1 MSKTSKAK
9 KTATKKTT
17 KKPKKETKKKATKP
31 KKTLAKKPTPAKK
44 PKKARSKKP
53 KKVPAKKPKTTR
65 AKKTPKTTKTSVEVI
80 EKHMEKRLAKMRNER
95 RLPPKVLNEL
105 STKIKEHALTKK
117 EFDEICDN
125 VIASYEMSLVEP
137 GEAVGTVAA
146 QSIGEPGTQMTL
158 RTFHYAGVAE
168 LSVTQGLPRLIEI
181 VDARN
186 NPSTPTMKIHL
197 AQEIAG
203 DRNEAKRIARDI
215 EMVLVESVASN
226 VSIDLLRQAI
236 DIRLDP
242 ELMEDKG
249 LTVESVAEA
258 IQAKIKAKGEVETG
272 NNVIFVY
279 PANDTLAD
287 LQRLSEKIRE
297 VRVKGI
303 NDVTHVVIRKES
315 GGYVLHTEGSNLQ
328 DALEIEGIDSHK
340 VYTNN
345 LREIYQVL
353 GIEAT
358 RNAIIKEAM
367 SVLNEQG
374 MDVDV
379 RHIILVADMMTADG
393 AIRQIGRH
401 GISGS
406 KNSALARAAFEVTI
420 KHLLG
425 AGIAGTK
432 DPLRGITENVILGQ
446 LIPLG
451 TGSIDLL
458 MTPSRSSKRKK

>member
-1 MSKTSKAK
+1 MSKEKKKKTTTQTTKASKA
-9 KTATKKTT
+9 TTKKTT
-17 KKPKKETKKKATKP
+17 SKKKPADM
-31 KKTLAKKPTPAKK
+31 
-44 PKKARSKKP
+44 
-53 KKVPAKKPKTTR
+53 
-65 AKKTPKTTKTSVEVI
+65 KTTKSPPKTKVTKATTDAI
-80 EKHMEKRLAKMRNER
+80 EKHMEKRFTKMREER
-95 RLPPKVLNEL
+95 RLPPKVMLEL
-105 STKIKEHALTKK
+105 EAKLGSYEITKN

-197 AQEIAG
+197 DATIAG
-203 DRNEAKRIARDI
+203 DRNEARKIARDI
-215 EMVLVESVASN
+215 EMVIVESVASN

-249 LTVESVAEA
+249 LTVEDIAEA
-258 IQAKIKAKGEVETG
+258 IQTKIKTKGEVETG
-272 NNVIFVY
+272 DGVIFVY

-315 GGYVLHTEGSNLQ
+315 DGYVLYTEGSNLQ
-328 DALEIEGIDSHK
+328 DALEIEGINPHK

-345 LREIYQVL
+345 LKEINQVL

-358 RNAIIKEAM
+358 RNAIIQEAM

-451 TGSIDLL
+451 TGAIALL
-458 MTPSRSSKRKK
+458 MSQQPVPGKK

>member
-1 MSKTSKAK
+1 MA
-9 KTATKKTT
+9 KTT
-17 KKPKKETKKKATKP
+17 DA
-31 KKTLAKKPTPAKK
+31 
-44 PKKARSKKP
+44 
-53 KKVPAKKPKTTR
+53 
-65 AKKTPKTTKTSVEVI
+65 I
-80 EKHMEKRLAKMRNER
+80 GKHMDKRYAKMRDDR
-95 RLPPKVLNEL
+95 RLPPKVQGEL
-105 STKIKEHALTKK
+105 ETKIAGLVISKK
-117 EFDEICDN
+117 EFDLILDN
-125 VIASYEMSLVEP
+125 VIESYERSLVEP

-197 AQEIAG
+197 KEDITS
-203 DRNEAKRIARDI
+203 DREEARRIARDI
-215 EMVLVESVASN
+215 EMVRVESVASN
-226 VSIDLLRQAI
+226 FSIDLLRQAI

-249 LTVESVAEA
+249 LTVEEIGTA

-272 NNVIFVY
+272 ENTIYVY
-279 PANDTLAD
+279 PANDTLAE
-287 LQRLSEKIRE
+287 LQRLNEKIRD

-303 NDVTHVVIRKES
+303 NNVTHVVIRKES
-315 GGYVLHTEGSNLQ
+315 EGYVLYTEGSNLQ
-328 DALEIEGIDSHK
+328 DALEVEGVDSHR

-345 LREIYQVL
+345 LREIFQVL

-358 RNAIIKEAM
+358 RNSIIKEAM

-374 MDVDV
+374 MDVDI

-393 AIRQIGRH
+393 TIRQIGRH

-406 KNSALARAAFEVTI
+406 KNSALARAAFEVTVS
-420 KHLLG
+420 HLLG
-425 AGIAGTK
+425 AGITGTK

-451 TGSIDLL
+451 TGAIDLL
-458 MTPSRSSKRKK
+458 MDHSKSLPTPKK

>member
-1 MSKTSKAK
+1 MSKETKS
-9 KTATKKTT
+9 KKTT
-17 KKPKKETKKKATKP
+17 KKSTTTSKSKEKSTQT
-31 KKTLAKKPTPAKK
+31 TAKKSP
-44 PKKARSKKP
+44 SKKS
-53 KKVPAKKPKTTR
+53 T
-65 AKKTPKTTKTSVEVI
+65 TTKTSKKPTTTKKKTSTESKDTASI
-80 EKHMEKRLAKMRNER
+80 EKYMEKRFEKMREER
-95 RLPPKVLNEL
+95 RLTPKVMDEL
-105 STKIKEHALTKK
+105 VTKITKLDISKK
-117 EFDEICDN
+117 EFDDICDN
-125 VIASYEMSLVEP
+125 VIESYERSLVEP

-186 NPSTPTMKIHL
+186 NPSTPTMKIYL
-197 AQEIAG
+197 DKEIAG
-203 DRNEAKRIARDI
+203 DRNEARRIARDI

-226 VSIDLLRQAI
+226 ISIDLLRQAI

-242 ELMEDKG
+242 ELMDDKG
-249 LTVESVAEA
+249 LTVNAVSEA
-258 IQAKIKAKGEVETG
+258 IQEKIKGKGEVEPGENT
-272 NNVIFVY
+272 IFVY
-279 PANDTLAD
+279 PANDALAE

-315 GGYVLHTEGSNLQ
+315 NGYVLYTEGSNLQ
-328 DALEIEGIDSHK
+328 DALEIDGVNPHK
-340 VYTNN
+340 IYTNN

-358 RNAIIKEAM
+358 RNAIIQEAM

-393 AIRQIGRH
+393 NIRQIGRH

-458 MTPSRSSKRKK
+458 MNPQVSTTKKKSKKK

>member
-1 MSKTSKAK
+1 MSKKATSKKTASEGK
-9 KTATKKTT
+9 KSTATKKPRA
-17 KKPKKETKKKATKP
+17 KPRTAKKADSPP
-31 KKTLAKKPTPAKK
+31 KDATVT
-44 PKKARSKKP
+44 S
-53 KKVPAKKPKTTR
+53 PKTTE
-65 AKKTPKTTKTSVEVI
+65 AASLLDKN
-80 EKHMEKRLAKMRNER
+80 MEKRFAKMREER
-95 RLPPKVLNEL
+95 RLPPKVMDELVSKLSILEL
-105 STKIKEHALTKK
+105 SKK

-125 VIASYEMSLVEP
+125 VIESYERSLVEP

-186 NPSTPTMKIHL
+186 NPSTPTMKIYL
-197 AQEIAG
+197 DPKMAN
-203 DRNEAKRIARDI
+203 DRNEARRIARDI

-226 VSIDLLRQAI
+226 ISIDLLRQAI

-249 LTVESVAEA
+249 LTVEGVSES
-258 IQAKIKAKGEVETG
+258 IQEKLKGKGEIEAG
-272 NNVIFVY
+272 DNVIFVY
-279 PANDTLAD
+279 PANDTLAE
-287 LQRLSEKIRE
+287 LQRLSEKIRDI
-297 VRVKGI
+297 RVKGI
-303 NDVTHVVIRKES
+303 NDVTHVVIRKELD
-315 GGYVLHTEGSNLQ
+315 GYVLHTEGSNLQ
-328 DALEIEGIDSHK
+328 DALEVNGVNPHK
-340 VYTNN
+340 IYTNN

-367 SVLNEQG
+367 NVLNEQG

-379 RHIILVADMMTADG
+379 RHIILVADMMTAEG
-393 AIRQIGRH
+393 NISQIGRH

-458 MTPSRSSKRKK
+458 MNPQIQSSGKIKKKK

>member
-1 MSKTSKAK
+1 MSKSTI
-9 KTATKKTT
+9 TA
-17 KKPKKETKKKATKP
+17 
-31 KKTLAKKPTPAKK
+31 
-44 PKKARSKKP
+44 
-53 KKVPAKKPKTTR
+53 
-65 AKKTPKTTKTSVEVI
+65 
-80 EKHMEKRLAKMRNER
+80 HMEKRFSKLRDEH
-95 RLPPKVLNEL
+95 RLPPKVLDEL
-105 STKIKEHALTKK
+105 EEKVMDIGLTKK

-125 VIASYEMSLVEP
+125 VIDSYERALVEP

-181 VDARN
+181 VDARK

-197 AQEIAG
+197 VDAIAE
-203 DRNEAKRIARDI
+203 DRNAAKRIARNI
-215 EMVLVESVASN
+215 EMILVESVASN
-226 VSIDLLRQAI
+226 ISIDLLRQAI
-236 DIRLDP
+236 DIRFDA
-242 ELMEDKG
+242 ELMEDKA
-249 LTVESVAEA
+249 LTVEIIAEA
-258 IQAKIKAKGEVETG
+258 IKAKIKAKGEVETG
-272 NNVIFVY
+272 ENTIFVY
-279 PANDTLAD
+279 PASETLAD

-303 NDVTHVVIRKES
+303 DDVTHVVIRKES
-315 GGYVLHTEGSNLQ
+315 NRYVLYTEGSNLQ
-328 DALEIEGIDSHK
+328 DALEIADVNPHK
-340 VYTNN
+340 IYTNN
-345 LREIYQVL
+345 LKEIYQVL

-358 RNAIIKEAM
+358 RNAIIQEAM

-458 MTPSRSSKRKK
+458 MNPQGSPRKK

>member
-1 MSKTSKAK
+1 MSKSTV
-9 KTATKKTT
+9 TA
-17 KKPKKETKKKATKP
+17 
-31 KKTLAKKPTPAKK
+31 
-44 PKKARSKKP
+44 
-53 KKVPAKKPKTTR
+53 
-65 AKKTPKTTKTSVEVI
+65 
-80 EKHMEKRLAKMRNER
+80 HMEKRFSKLRDEH

-105 STKIKEHALTKK
+105 EAKVMDIGLTKK

-125 VIASYEMSLVEP
+125 VVDSYERSLVEP

-181 VDARN
+181 VDARK

-197 AQEIAG
+197 VDAIAE
-203 DRNEAKRIARDI
+203 DRNAAKRIARNI
-215 EMVLVESVASN
+215 EMIRVESVASN
-226 VSIDLLRQAI
+226 ISIDLLRQAI
-236 DIRLDP
+236 DIRFDP
-242 ELMEDKG
+242 ELMEDKA
-249 LTVESVAEA
+249 LTVEIIAEA
-258 IQAKIKAKGEVETG
+258 IKAKIKAKGEVEVGENT
-272 NNVIFVY
+272 IFVY
-279 PANDTLAD
+279 PASETLAD

-303 NDVTHVVIRKES
+303 DNVTHVVIRKES
-315 GGYVLHTEGSNLQ
+315 NRYVLYTEGSNLQ
-328 DALEIEGIDSHK
+328 DALEIADVNPHK
-340 VYTNN
+340 IYTNN
-345 LREIYQVL
+345 LKEIYQVL

-358 RNAIIKEAM
+358 RNAVIQEAM

-458 MTPSRSSKRKK
+458 MNPQGSPSKK

>member
-1 MSKTSKAK
+1 
-9 KTATKKTT
+9 
-17 KKPKKETKKKATKP
+17 
-31 KKTLAKKPTPAKK
+31 
-44 PKKARSKKP
+44 
-53 KKVPAKKPKTTR
+53 
-65 AKKTPKTTKTSVEVI
+65 
-80 EKHMEKRLAKMRNER
+80 MRDER
-95 RLPPKVLNEL
+95 RLPPKVLLEL
-105 STKIKEHALTKK
+105 EAKIREHDVSKK

-197 AQEIAG
+197 SQDIAA
-203 DRNEAKRIARDI
+203 DRNEARKIARDI
-215 EMVLVESVASN
+215 EMVIVESVASN

-242 ELMEDKG
+242 ELMEDKA
-249 LTVESVAEA
+249 LTVKDVAEA
-258 IQAKIKAKGEVETG
+258 IQTKIKTKGEVEEG
-272 NNVIFVY
+272 DNVIFVY

-303 NDVTHVVIRKES
+303 NDVTHVVIRKEPS
-315 GGYVLHTEGSNLQ
+315 GYVLYTEGSNLE
-328 DALEIEGIDSHK
+328 DALEIEGIDPNK

-345 LREIYQVL
+345 LKEINQVL

-358 RNAIIKEAM
+358 RNAIIQEAM

-393 AIRQIGRH
+393 TIRQIGRH

-406 KNSALARAAFEVTI
+406 KNSALARASFEVTI

-451 TGSIDLL
+451 TGAIDLL
-458 MTPSRSSKRKK
+458 MSPQPVKGKKK

>member
-1 MSKTSKAK
+1 MPKKTSKK
-9 KTATKKTT
+9 STASKKKTT
-17 KKPKKETKKKATKP
+17 KKTSAKKPAAKKTTKKAAKKSTTETKKSVP
-31 KKTLAKKPTPAKK
+31 KEAGSAI
-44 PKKARSKKP
+44 A
-53 KKVPAKKPKTTR
+53 
-65 AKKTPKTTKTSVEVI
+65 
-80 EKHMEKRLAKMRNER
+80 KHMEKRFDTIREER
-95 RLPPKVLNEL
+95 RLPPSVLEELQTKVSKLD
-105 STKIKEHALTKK
+105 ITKK

-125 VIASYEMSLVEP
+125 VIESYERSLVEP

-197 AQEIAG
+197 KSEIAG
-203 DRNEAKRIARDI
+203 DRNEARSIARNI

-226 VSIDLLRQAI
+226 VSIDLLRPAI
-236 DIRLDP
+236 DIRFDP
-242 ELMEDKG
+242 ELMDDKD
-249 LTVESVAEA
+249 LTVEAIAEA
-258 IQAKIKAKGEVETG
+258 IQDKIKAKGEVEPG
-272 NNVIFVY
+272 DNMIYVY
-279 PANDTLAD
+279 PANESLAE
-287 LQRLSEKIRE
+287 LQKLSEKIRE

-303 NDVTHVVIRKES
+303 SDVTHVVIRKEPE
-315 GGYVLHTEGSNLQ
+315 GYVLYTEGSNLQ
-328 DALEIEGIDSHK
+328 DALEIEGVNPHK
-340 VYTNN
+340 IYTNN
-345 LREIYQVL
+345 LREIFQVL

-358 RNAIIKEAM
+358 RNAIIQEAM

-393 AIRQIGRH
+393 TIRQIGRH

-425 AGIAGTK
+425 AGIAGTR

-451 TGSIDLL
+451 TGAIDLL
-458 MTPSRSSKRKK
+458 MNPQIPTFSKKRKKTKA

>member
-1 MSKTSKAK
+1 MPKSTKSKKSTTKSTASTKLKAK
-9 KTATKKTT
+9 QK
-17 KKPKKETKKKATKP
+17 
-31 KKTLAKKPTPAKK
+31 AKKPTSTKK
-44 PKKARSKKP
+44 KSSA
-53 KKVPAKKPKTTR
+53 KTTTKD
-65 AKKTPKTTKTSVEVI
+65 AAKTTTSALD
-80 EKHMEKRLAKMRNER
+80 KHMEKRFEKMRDER
-95 RLPPKVLNEL
+95 RLPPKVMEEL
-105 STKIKEHALTKK
+105 VTKVISLGVTKK
-117 EFDEICDN
+117 EFDDICDN
-125 VIASYEMSLVEP
+125 VIESYERSLVEP

-186 NPSTPTMKIHL
+186 NPSTPTMKIYL
-197 AQEIAG
+197 DTDIAS
-203 DRNEAKRIARDI
+203 DRNDARRIARDI

-236 DIRLDP
+236 DIRFDS

-249 LTVESVAEA
+249 LTVEAVALA
-258 IQAKIKAKGEVETG
+258 IEEKIKGKGEVELG
-272 NNVIFVY
+272 ENVIFVY
-279 PANDTLAD
+279 PANDTLAE

-303 NDVTHVVIRKES
+303 NDVTHVVIRKEAD
-315 GGYVLHTEGSNLQ
+315 GYILYTEGSNLQ
-328 DALEIEGIDSHK
+328 DALEIDGVNPHK
-340 VYTNN
+340 IYTNN

-393 AIRQIGRH
+393 NIRQIGRH

-458 MTPSRSSKRKK
+458 MNPHVPTIQTKKKK

>member
-1 MSKTSKAK
+1 MS
-9 KTATKKTT
+9 KKTT
-17 KKPKKETKKKATKP
+17 KKSTATKKKAAKKKP
-31 KKTLAKKPTPAKK
+31 AAKKTTTKKAPAKKATAAAKKPTTKKQPAKE
-44 PKKARSKKP
+44 
-53 KKVPAKKPKTTR
+53 PAVS
-65 AKKTPKTTKTSVEVI
+65 AAIV
-80 EKHMEKRLAKMRNER
+80 KHMEKRFDKMREER
-95 RLPPKVLNEL
+95 RLPPSVMEELVTKVTSLE
-105 STKIKEHALTKK
+105 ITKK
-117 EFDEICDN
+117 EFDSICDN
-125 VIASYEMSLVEP
+125 VIESYERSLVEP

-197 AQEIAG
+197 VEEFAQE
-203 DRNEAKRIARDI
+203 RNVAKDIARNI

-236 DIRLDP
+236 DIRFDP

-249 LTVESVAEA
+249 LKVEVIAEA
-258 IQAKIKAKGEVETG
+258 IQAKIKAKGEVEAADNT
-272 NNVIFVY
+272 IFVY
-279 PANDTLAD
+279 PANETLAD

-303 NDVTHVVIRKES
+303 NNVTHVVIRKES
-315 GGYVLHTEGSNLQ
+315 DGYVLYTEGSNLE
-328 DALEIEGIDSHK
+328 DALEIEGVNPHK
-340 VYTNN
+340 IYTNN
-345 LREIYQVL
+345 LREIFQVL

-358 RNAIIKEAM
+358 RNAIIQEAM
-367 SVLNEQG
+367 NVLNEQG

-393 AIRQIGRH
+393 TIRQIGRH

-425 AGIAGTK
+425 AGIAGTR

-451 TGSIDLL
+451 TGAIDLL
-458 MTPSRSSKRKK
+458 MNPQFTSTKKRKTKKKK

>member
-1 MSKTSKAK
+1 MSKS
-9 KTATKKTT
+9 
-17 KKPKKETKKKATKP
+17 
-31 KKTLAKKPTPAKK
+31 
-44 PKKARSKKP
+44 
-53 KKVPAKKPKTTR
+53 
-65 AKKTPKTTKTSVEVI
+65 VI
-80 EKHMEKRLAKMRNER
+80 EKHMEKRFTKMQGEH
-95 RLPPKVLNEL
+95 RLPPKVMEELEVKLRKLEL
-105 STKIKEHALTKK
+105 SKK
-117 EFDEICDN
+117 EFDTICDN
-125 VIASYEMSLVEP
+125 VIESYERSLVEP

-186 NPSTPTMKIHL
+186 NPSTPTMSIHL
-197 AQEIAG
+197 IDEIAG
-203 DRNEAKRIARDI
+203 DRNTAKDIARNI

-236 DIRLDP
+236 DVRFDSEI
-242 ELMEDKG
+242 MEDKDI
-249 LTVESVAEA
+249 TVEHVGEA
-258 IQAKIKAKGEVETG
+258 IQAKIKAKGEVEIGDNT
-272 NNVIFVY
+272 IFVY
-279 PANDTLAD
+279 PANESLAE
-287 LQRLSEKIRE
+287 LQKLSEKIRK

-303 NDVTHVVIRKES
+303 DDVTHVVIRKE
-315 GGYVLHTEGSNLQ
+315 GKEYVLYTEGSNLQ
-328 DALEIEGIDSHK
+328 AALEIKGVDSHHI
-340 VYTNN
+340 YTNN
-345 LREIYQVL
+345 LREIFQVL

-358 RNAIIKEAM
+358 RNAIIKESM

-374 MDVDV
+374 MDVDI
-379 RHIILVADMMTADG
+379 RHIILVADMMTSDG
-393 AIRQIGRH
+393 TIRQIGRH

-451 TGSIDLL
+451 TGNVDL
-458 MTPSRSSKRKK
+458 MMNPSQITSPSK

>member
-1 MSKTSKAK
+1 MSKETKS
-9 KTATKKTT
+9 KKTT
-17 KKPKKETKKKATKP
+17 KKSGTTKATQSKKTASAKKAESTE
-31 KKTLAKKPTPAKK
+31 
-44 PKKARSKKP
+44 SKD
-53 KKVPAKKPKTTR
+53 
-65 AKKTPKTTKTSVEVI
+65 TSSIV
-80 EKHMEKRLAKMRNER
+80 KYMEKRFEKMREER
-95 RLPPKVLNEL
+95 RLTPKVMEEL
-105 STKIKEHALTKK
+105 EAKVSKLDISKK
-117 EFDEICDN
+117 EFDDICDN
-125 VIASYEMSLVEP
+125 VIESYERSLVEP

-186 NPSTPTMKIHL
+186 NPSTPTMKIYL
-197 AQEIAG
+197 DEKIAG
-203 DRNEAKRIARDI
+203 DRNEARRIARDI

-226 VSIDLLRQAI
+226 ISIDLLRQAI

-242 ELMEDKG
+242 ELMDDKG
-249 LTVESVAEA
+249 LTVEVVAEA
-258 IQAKIKAKGEVETG
+258 IQEKIKGKGEVEPGENT
-272 NNVIFVY
+272 IFVY
-279 PANDTLAD
+279 PANEALAE

-303 NDVTHVVIRKES
+303 NDVNHVVIRKES
-315 GGYVLHTEGSNLQ
+315 AGYVLYTEGSNLQ
-328 DALEIEGIDSHK
+328 DALEIEGVNPHRI
-340 VYTNN
+340 YTNN

-358 RNAIIKEAM
+358 RNAIIQEAM
-367 SVLNEQG
+367 NVLNEQG

-393 AIRQIGRH
+393 NIRQIGRH

-458 MTPSRSSKRKK
+458 MNPQTSSAKKSKKT

>member
-1 MSKTSKAK
+1 MSKSTV
-9 KTATKKTT
+9 KT
-17 KKPKKETKKKATKP
+17 
-31 KKTLAKKPTPAKK
+31 
-44 PKKARSKKP
+44 
-53 KKVPAKKPKTTR
+53 
-65 AKKTPKTTKTSVEVI
+65 
-80 EKHMEKRLAKMRNER
+80 HMEKRFAKMREQR
-95 RLPPKVLNEL
+95 RLPPKVLVEL
-105 STKIKEHALTKK
+105 QEKVKGLDLTKK
-117 EFDEICDN
+117 EFDSICDD
-125 VIASYEMSLVEP
+125 VIESYERSLVEP

-186 NPSTPTMKIHL
+186 NPSTPTMEIHL
-197 AQEIAG
+197 DSEVANE
-203 DRNEAKRIARDI
+203 RNEAKEIARSI

-226 VSIDLLRQAI
+226 FSIDLIRQAI
-236 DIRLDP
+236 DVRLDP
-242 ELMEDKG
+242 ELMADKG
-249 LTVESVAEA
+249 LTAEVIAES
-258 IQAKIKAKGEVETG
+258 IRAKIKGKADVQCEDNTVSL
-272 NNVIFVY
+272 Y
-279 PANDTLAD
+279 PASEELTD
-287 LQRLSEKIRE
+287 LQRMNEKVRE
-297 VRVKGI
+297 IRVKGI
-303 NDVTHVVIRKES
+303 DDVSHVVIRKES
-315 GGYVLHTEGSNLQ
+315 DGYVLYTEGSNLQ
-328 DALEIEGIDSHK
+328 DALEIGGVNPHK
-340 VYTNN
+340 IRTNN
-345 LREIYQVL
+345 LREIYHVL

-358 RNAIIKEAM
+358 RNAIISEAIN
-367 SVLNEQG
+367 VLSEQG

-425 AGIAGTK
+425 AGIAGTR

-451 TGSIDLL
+451 TGAIDLL
-458 MTPSRSSKRKK
+458 MSPQGQTKSK

>member
-1 MSKTSKAK
+1 MSKSTKTTKKAK
-9 KTATKKTT
+9 KTAPKKATKKAKTTTAKPKKTT
-17 KKPKKETKKKATKP
+17 KPRKPKAT
-31 KKTLAKKPTPAKK
+31 TE
-44 PKKARSKKP
+44 S
-53 KKVPAKKPKTTR
+53 
-65 AKKTPKTTKTSVEVI
+65 I
-80 EKHMEKRLAKMRNER
+80 EKHMEQRLAKIREER
-95 RLPPKVLNEL
+95 RLPPKVLIEL
-105 STKIKEHALTKK
+105 DAKIKEHNLTKK

-125 VIASYEMSLVEP
+125 VISSYEMSLVEP

-197 AQEIAG
+197 GAEIAE
-203 DRNEAKRIARDI
+203 DRNEAKRIAREI

-236 DIRLDP
+236 DVRLDP
-242 ELMEDKG
+242 ELMEDKD

-258 IQAKIKAKGEVETG
+258 IKTKIKAKGEVETG
-272 NNVIFVY
+272 DNVIFVY
-279 PANDTLAD
+279 PANDTLSD

-315 GGYVLHTEGSNLQ
+315 GGYVLYTEGSNLQ
-328 DALEIEGIDSHK
+328 DALEIEGIDSHR

-358 RNAIIKEAM
+358 RNAIIQEAM

-425 AGIAGTK
+425 AGIAGTR

-451 TGSIDLL
+451 TGAIDLL
-458 MTPSRSSKRKK
+458 MTPKPSKRKR

>member
-1 MSKTSKAK
+1 MSSSSI
-9 KTATKKTT
+9 
-17 KKPKKETKKKATKP
+17 E
-31 KKTLAKKPTPAKK
+31 
-44 PKKARSKKP
+44 SHM
-53 KKVPAKKPKTTR
+53 TR
-65 AKKTPKTTKTSVEVI
+65 
-80 EKHMEKRLAKMRNER
+80 RFAKMREER
-95 RLPPKVLNEL
+95 LLPPKVMDEL
-105 STKIKEHALTKK
+105 EEKLRSIKDLTKK
-117 EFDEICDN
+117 EFDRICDH
-125 VIASYEMSLVEP
+125 VIESYERALVEP

-197 AQEIAG
+197 VDEIAG
-203 DRNEAKRIARDI
+203 DRNAAKQVARNI

-226 VSIDLLRQAI
+226 ISIDLLRQAI

-249 LTVESVAEA
+249 LTTEDVARA
-258 IQAKIKAKGEVETG
+258 IEAKIKNKGEVEADE
-272 NNVIFVY
+272 NVIFVY
-279 PANDTLAD
+279 PMNDSLTEF
-287 LQRLSEKIRE
+287 QRFSEKIRE
-297 VRVKGI
+297 IMVKGI
-303 NDVTHVVIRKES
+303 RDVTHVVIRKE
-315 GGYVLHTEGSNLQ
+315 GDEYVLYTEGSNLQ
-328 DALEIEGIDSHK
+328 DALEVEGVNPHR

-367 SVLNEQG
+367 NVLSEQG

-379 RHIILVADMMTADG
+379 RHIILVADMMTVEG
-393 AIRQIGRH
+393 TIHQIGRH

-425 AGIAGTK
+425 AGIAGTV
-432 DPLRGITENVILGQ
+432 DPLKGITENVILGQ

-458 MTPSRSSKRKK
+458 MNPQVPVPQE

>member
-1 MSKTSKAK
+1 MSKEKTKK
-9 KTATKKTT
+9 KTAPKKTT
-17 KKPKKETKKKATKP
+17 TKQAAAKKPAAKKKPAAAKPKKET
-31 KKTLAKKPTPAKK
+31 AKKPVTKDVSTPIA
-44 PKKARSKKP
+44 
-53 KKVPAKKPKTTR
+53 
-65 AKKTPKTTKTSVEVI
+65 
-80 EKHMEKRLAKMRNER
+80 KHMEKRFSNIREER
-95 RLPPKVLNEL
+95 RLPPSVLEELQTKVSGLE
-105 STKIKEHALTKK
+105 ITKK
-117 EFDEICDN
+117 EFDTICEN
-125 VIASYEMSLVEP
+125 VIDSYERSLVEP

-186 NPSTPTMKIHL
+186 NPSTPTMKIRMVKEL
-197 AQEIAG
+197 SG
-203 DRNEAKRIARDI
+203 DRNAAKTIARNI

-236 DIRLDP
+236 DIRFDP
-242 ELMEDKG
+242 ELMDDKG
-249 LTVESVAEA
+249 LEVEA
-258 IQAKIKAKGEVETG
+258 IAKAIQDKIKAKGEVEPGENT
-272 NNVIFVY
+272 IFVY
-279 PANDTLAD
+279 PANESLAE
-287 LQRLSEKIRE
+287 LQKLSEKIRE

-303 NDVTHVVIRKES
+303 SDVTHVVIRKES
-315 GGYVLHTEGSNLQ
+315 DGYVLYTEGSNLQ
-328 DALEIEGIDSHK
+328 DALEIEGVNPHK
-340 VYTNN
+340 IYTNN
-345 LREIYQVL
+345 LREIFQVL

-358 RNAIIKEAM
+358 RNAIIQEAM
-367 SVLNEQG
+367 NVLNEQG

-393 AIRQIGRH
+393 TIRQIGRH

-425 AGIAGTK
+425 AGIAGTR

-451 TGSIDLL
+451 TGGIDLL
-458 MTPSRSSKRKK
+458 MNPQTTTTKRKR

>member
-1 MSKTSKAK
+1 MSKKPTKKSTATKKKAAPKKTTTKKTTAMKPAAK
-9 KTATKKTT
+9 KTATKKPAT
-17 KKPKKETKKKATKP
+17 KKPAA
-31 KKTLAKKPTPAKK
+31 AKKP
-44 PKKARSKKP
+44 
-53 KKVPAKKPKTTR
+53 V
-65 AKKTPKTTKTSVEVI
+65 TKEVGGAI
-80 EKHMEKRLAKMRNER
+80 AKHMEKRFLNIRDER
-95 RLPPKVLNEL
+95 RLPPSVLEELQTKVSSLD
-105 STKIKEHALTKK
+105 ITKK
-117 EFDEICDN
+117 EFDTICDN
-125 VIASYEMSLVEP
+125 VIDSYERSLVEP

-186 NPSTPTMKIHL
+186 NPSTPTMKIHMIGE
-197 AQEIAG
+197 QAG
-203 DRNEAKRIARDI
+203 DRNEAKAIARNI

-236 DIRLDP
+236 DIRFDP

-249 LTVESVAEA
+249 LTVGAVAEA
-258 IQAKIKAKGEVETG
+258 IQEKIKAKGEVEPGENT
-272 NNVIFVY
+272 IFVY
-279 PANDTLAD
+279 PANESLAE
-287 LQRLSEKIRE
+287 LQKLSEKIRE

-315 GGYVLHTEGSNLQ
+315 DGYVLYTEGSNQ
-328 DALEIEGIDSHK
+328 EDALEIAGVNPHK
-340 VYTNN
+340 IYTNN
-345 LREIYQVL
+345 LREIFQVL

-358 RNAIIKEAM
+358 RNAIIQEAM

-393 AIRQIGRH
+393 TIRQIGRH

-425 AGIAGTK
+425 AGIAGTR

-451 TGSIDLL
+451 TGAIDLL
-458 MTPSRSSKRKK
+458 MNPQAPAVTKRKKKK

>member
-1 MSKTSKAK
+1 MSKSTV
-9 KTATKKTT
+9 TA
-17 KKPKKETKKKATKP
+17 
-31 KKTLAKKPTPAKK
+31 
-44 PKKARSKKP
+44 
-53 KKVPAKKPKTTR
+53 
-65 AKKTPKTTKTSVEVI
+65 
-80 EKHMEKRLAKMRNER
+80 HMEKRFLKLRDER
-95 RLPPKVLNEL
+95 RLPPKVLDEL
-105 STKIKEHALTKK
+105 EEKVMDIGLTKK

-125 VIASYEMSLVEP
+125 VIDSYERALVEP

-181 VDARN
+181 VDARK

-197 AQEIAG
+197 VDAIAE
-203 DRNEAKRIARDI
+203 DRNAAKRIARNI
-215 EMVLVESVASN
+215 EMILVESVASN
-226 VSIDLLRQAI
+226 ISIDLLRQAI
-236 DIRLDP
+236 DIRFDP
-242 ELMEDKG
+242 ELMEDKA
-249 LTVESVAEA
+249 LTVEIIAEA
-258 IQAKIKAKGEVETG
+258 IKAKIKAKGEVETG
-272 NNVIFVY
+272 ENTIFVY
-279 PANDTLAD
+279 PTSETLAD

-303 NDVTHVVIRKES
+303 DDVTHVVIRKES
-315 GGYVLHTEGSNLQ
+315 NRYVLYTEGSNLQ
-328 DALEIEGIDSHK
+328 DALEIADINPHK
-340 VYTNN
+340 IYTNN
-345 LREIYQVL
+345 LKEIYKVL

-358 RNAIIKEAM
+358 RNAIIQEAM

-458 MTPSRSSKRKK
+458 MNPQGSPSKK

>member
-1 MSKTSKAK
+1 MPKSTKSKKSTKKSTKSATKKSTKSTDSTAKTS
-9 KTATKKTT
+9 TKKTT
-17 KKPKKETKKKATKP
+17 SSA
-31 KKTLAKKPTPAKK
+31 L
-44 PKKARSKKP
+44 
-53 KKVPAKKPKTTR
+53 
-65 AKKTPKTTKTSVEVI
+65 
-80 EKHMEKRLAKMRNER
+80 EKHMEKRFEKMREER
-95 RLPPKVLNEL
+95 RLPPRVMEEL
-105 STKIKEHALTKK
+105 VTKISALEITKK
-117 EFDEICDN
+117 EFDDICDN
-125 VIASYEMSLVEP
+125 VIDSYERSLVEP

-186 NPSTPTMKIHL
+186 NPSTPTMKIYL
-197 AQEIAG
+197 DSNSAA
-203 DRNEAKRIARDI
+203 DRNDARRIARDI

-242 ELMEDKG
+242 ELMDDKG
-249 LTVESVAEA
+249 LTVDAVATA
-258 IQAKIKAKGEVETG
+258 IDEKIKGKGEVEPG
-272 NNVIFVY
+272 ENVIFVY
-279 PANDTLAD
+279 PANDTLAE

-303 NDVTHVVIRKES
+303 SDVTHVVIRKE
-315 GGYVLHTEGSNLQ
+315 GDGYVLYTEGSNLQ
-328 DALEIEGIDSHK
+328 DALEVEGVNPHRI
-340 VYTNN
+340 YTNN

-393 AIRQIGRH
+393 NIRQIGRH

-458 MTPSRSSKRKK
+458 MNPNVQTTKKKKKK

>member
-1 MSKTSKAK
+1 
-9 KTATKKTT
+9 
-17 KKPKKETKKKATKP
+17 
-31 KKTLAKKPTPAKK
+31 
-44 PKKARSKKP
+44 
-53 KKVPAKKPKTTR
+53 
-65 AKKTPKTTKTSVEVI
+65 
-80 EKHMEKRLAKMRNER
+80 
-95 RLPPKVLNEL
+95 
-105 STKIKEHALTKK
+105 
-117 EFDEICDN
+117 
-125 VIASYEMSLVEP
+125 
-137 GEAVGTVAA
+137 
-146 QSIGEPGTQMTL
+146 
-158 RTFHYAGVAE
+158 
-168 LSVTQGLPRLIEI
+168 

-197 AQEIAG
+197 ADEVAA
-203 DRNEAKRIARDI
+203 DRNKARDIARNI

-242 ELMEDKG
+242 ELMDDKA
-249 LTVESVAEA
+249 LTVESVARA
-258 IQAKIKAKGEVETG
+258 IEEKIKGKGEVEEG
-272 NNVIFVY
+272 DNSIIVY
-279 PANDTLAD
+279 PANDTLAE

-303 NDVTHVVIRKES
+303 SDVTHVVIRKEGDS
-315 GGYVLHTEGSNLQ
+315 YVLYTEGSNLQ
-328 DALEIEGIDSHK
+328 DGLEVGGLNPHRI
-340 VYTNN
+340 YTNN

-367 SVLNEQG
+367 NVLNEQG

-425 AGIAGTK
+425 AGIAGTR
-432 DPLRGITENVILGQ
+432 DPLKGITENVILGQ

-458 MTPSRSSKRKK
+458 MNPQARSSKKRKK

>member
-1 MSKTSKAK
+1 MSKTTKG
-9 KTATKKTT
+9 KKTT
-17 KKPKKETKKKATKP
+17 AEDKKSKAP
-31 KKTLAKKPTPAKK
+31 KKTEKKPRATKSTSSTKKPTDVSTA
-44 PKKARSKKP
+44 
-53 KKVPAKKPKTTR
+53 
-65 AKKTPKTTKTSVEVI
+65 EVASSI
-80 EKHMEKRLAKMRNER
+80 DKNMEKRFIKMREER
-95 RLPPKVLNEL
+95 RLPPKVMDEL
-105 STKIKEHALTKK
+105 ASKISKLDITKK

-125 VIASYEMSLVEP
+125 VIESYERSLVEP

-186 NPSTPTMKIHL
+186 NPSTPTMKIYL
-197 AQEIAG
+197 DNQIAS
-203 DRNEAKRIARDI
+203 DRNDAKRIARDI

-249 LTVESVAEA
+249 LTVEAVSNA
-258 IQAKIKAKGEVETG
+258 IQEKLKGKGEVESG
-272 NNVIFVY
+272 DGVIFVY
-279 PANDTLAD
+279 PANDTLAE
-287 LQRLSEKIRE
+287 LQRLSEKIRD

-315 GGYVLHTEGSNLQ
+315 DGYVLYTEGSNLQ
-328 DALEIEGIDSHK
+328 DALEVSGVNPHK
-340 VYTNN
+340 IYTNN

-367 SVLNEQG
+367 NVLNEQG

-393 AIRQIGRH
+393 NISQIGRH

-451 TGSIDLL
+451 TGAIDLL
-458 MTPSRSSKRKK
+458 MNPQAPASSKTKKKKKS

>member
-1 MSKTSKAK
+1 MSKKSTTKKSTKGTTKKATPAK
-9 KTATKKTT
+9 KTTTKKTT
-17 KKPKKETKKKATKP
+17 TTKP
-31 KKTLAKKPTPAKK
+31 EAEAKAKPDSAL
-44 PKKARSKKP
+44 
-53 KKVPAKKPKTTR
+53 V
-65 AKKTPKTTKTSVEVI
+65 
-80 EKHMEKRLAKMRNER
+80 KHMDKRFEQMRDKR
-95 RLPPKVLNEL
+95 RLPPSVMEELETKVRSLD
-105 STKIKEHALTKK
+105 LTKK
-117 EFDEICDN
+117 EFDDICDN
-125 VIASYEMSLVEP
+125 VLDSYERSLVEP

-197 AQEIAG
+197 SENIAD
-203 DRNEAKRIARDI
+203 DRNEARRIARDI

-226 VSIDLLRQAI
+226 VSIDLLRPAI

-242 ELMEDKG
+242 ELMDDKG
-249 LTVESVAEA
+249 LTSEAVAHAIQEKIKGKGEAEA
-258 IQAKIKAKGEVETG
+258 EENTIY
-272 NNVIFVY
+272 VY
-279 PANDTLAD
+279 PANDTLAE

-315 GGYVLHTEGSNLQ
+315 GGYVLYTEGSNLE
-328 DALEIEGIDSHK
+328 DGLEVEGVNPHRI
-340 VYTNN
+340 YTNN
-345 LREIYQVL
+345 LREINQVL

-358 RNAIIKEAM
+358 RNAIINEAM

-393 AIRQIGRH
+393 TIRQIGRH

-425 AGIAGTK
+425 AGIAGTR
-432 DPLRGITENVILGQ
+432 DPLKGITENVILGQ

-458 MTPSRSSKRKK
+458 MNPQTKPSKKKVS

>member
-1 MSKTSKAK
+1 MSKSTKSKKSTTKSTKSTKPKAK
-9 KTATKKTT
+9 PAAKPKAKPATKKPSAKTTT
-17 KKPKKETKKKATKP
+17 KA
-31 KKTLAKKPTPAKK
+31 AA
-44 PKKARSKKP
+44 
-53 KKVPAKKPKTTR
+53 KTT
-65 AKKTPKTTKTSVEVI
+65 TSALD
-80 EKHMEKRLAKMRNER
+80 KHMEKRFEKMREER
-95 RLPPKVLNEL
+95 RLPPKVMEEL
-105 STKIKEHALTKK
+105 VTKVSNLGITKK
-117 EFDEICDN
+117 EFDDICDN
-125 VIASYEMSLVEP
+125 VVDSYERSLVEP

-186 NPSTPTMKIHL
+186 NPSTPTMKIFL
-197 AQEIAG
+197 DSDIAG
-203 DRNEAKRIARDI
+203 DRNDARRIARDI

-242 ELMEDKG
+242 ELMDDKG
-249 LTVESVAEA
+249 LTVEAVATA
-258 IQAKIKAKGEVETG
+258 IDEKIKGKGEVESG
-272 NNVIFVY
+272 ENVIFVY
-279 PANDTLAD
+279 PANDTLAE

-303 NDVTHVVIRKES
+303 SNVTHVVIRKES
-315 GGYVLHTEGSNLQ
+315 DGYILYTEGSNLQ
-328 DALEIEGIDSHK
+328 DALEIQGVNPHRI
-340 VYTNN
+340 YTNN

-358 RNAIIKEAM
+358 RNAIIQEAM
-367 SVLNEQG
+367 NVLNEQG

-393 AIRQIGRH
+393 NIRQIGRH

-451 TGSIDLL
+451 TGSVDLL
-458 MTPSRSSKRKK
+458 MNPHVPAPKKKRKKAA

>member
-1 MSKTSKAK
+1 MD
-9 KTATKKTT
+9 
-17 KKPKKETKKKATKP
+17 
-31 KKTLAKKPTPAKK
+31 
-44 PKKARSKKP
+44 
-53 KKVPAKKPKTTR
+53 
-65 AKKTPKTTKTSVEVI
+65 
-80 EKHMEKRLAKMRNER
+80 KRFSKMRDER
-95 RLPPKVLNEL
+95 RLPPSVTDELESKVRRIENL
-105 STKIKEHALTKK
+105 TIKELDA
-117 EFDEICDN
+117 ICDD
-125 VIASYEMSLVEP
+125 VIDSYERALVEP

-186 NPSTPTMKIHL
+186 NPSTPTMKVHL
-197 AQEIAG
+197 NPAKAA
-203 DRNEAKRIARDI
+203 DRNEARRVARNI

-236 DIRLDP
+236 DVRLDA
-242 ELMEDKG
+242 ELMEDKD
-249 LTVESVAEA
+249 LTVEEIAEA
-258 IQAKIKAKGEVETG
+258 IQSKIKTKGEVEIGDNT
-272 NNVIFVY
+272 IFVY
-279 PANDTLAD
+279 PTNETLAD
-287 LQRLSEKIRE
+287 LQRLAEKIRE

-303 NDVTHVVIRKES
+303 NDVTHVVIRKE
-315 GGYVLHTEGSNLQ
+315 GDEYVLHTEGSNLQ
-328 DALEIEGIDSHK
+328 EALEVGGVNPHK
-340 VYTNN
+340 IYTNN

-367 SVLNEQG
+367 HVLDEQG

-393 AIRQIGRH
+393 SIRQIGRH

-420 KHLLG
+420 NHLLG
-425 AGIAGTK
+425 AGIAGAK

-458 MTPSRSSKRKK
+458 MNPQLKPSAE

>member
-1 MSKTSKAK
+1 MSKKTTKKSTAVKKKTTTK
-9 KTATKKTT
+9 KTATKKSTAKKPSAKKPVTKKTTT
-17 KKPKKETKKKATKP
+17 KKATTKKPAAKKPAAVKPKKETT
-31 KKTLAKKPTPAKK
+31 KKPAAKD
-44 PKKARSKKP
+44 
-53 KKVPAKKPKTTR
+53 V
-65 AKKTPKTTKTSVEVI
+65 SVAI
-80 EKHMEKRLAKMRNER
+80 AKHMEKRFSNIREER
-95 RLPPKVLNEL
+95 RLPPSVLEELQTKVSNLA
-105 STKIKEHALTKK
+105 ITKK
-117 EFDEICDN
+117 EFDTICDN
-125 VIASYEMSLVEP
+125 VIDSYERSLVEP

-186 NPSTPTMKIHL
+186 NPSTPTMKIHMVDE
-197 AQEIAG
+197 QAG
-203 DRNEAKRIARDI
+203 DRNEAKAIARSI

-236 DIRLDP
+236 DIRFDP

-249 LTVESVAEA
+249 LTVETIAEA
-258 IQAKIKAKGEVETG
+258 IQEKIKAKGEVEPGENT
-272 NNVIFVY
+272 IFVY
-279 PANDTLAD
+279 PANESLAE
-287 LQRLSEKIRE
+287 LQKLSEKIRE

-315 GGYVLHTEGSNLQ
+315 DGYVLYTEGSNLQ
-328 DALEIEGIDSHK
+328 DALEISGVNPHK
-340 VYTNN
+340 IYTNN
-345 LREIYQVL
+345 LREIFQVL
-353 GIEAT
+353 GVEAT
-358 RNAIIKEAM
+358 RNAIIQEAM
-367 SVLNEQG
+367 NVLNEQG

-393 AIRQIGRH
+393 TIRQIGRH

-425 AGIAGTK
+425 AGIAAYSSW
-432 DPLRGITENVILGQ
+432 N
-446 LIPLG
+446 
-451 TGSIDLL
+451 
-458 MTPSRSSKRKK
+458 RSN

>member
-1 MSKTSKAK
+1 MAK
-9 KTATKKTT
+9 SDIDKY
-17 KKPKKETKKKATKP
+17 
-31 KKTLAKKPTPAKK
+31 
-44 PKKARSKKP
+44 
-53 KKVPAKKPKTTR
+53 
-65 AKKTPKTTKTSVEVI
+65 
-80 EKHMEKRLAKMRNER
+80 MENRFGKMRAER
-95 RLPPKVLNEL
+95 RLPPRVIGEL
-105 STKIKEHALTKK
+105 EEKLGQYEELTES
-117 EFDEICDN
+117 EFDTICDN
-125 VIASYEMSLVEP
+125 VVESYERSQVEP

-197 AQEIAG
+197 TPDIAG
-203 DRNEAKRIARDI
+203 NRNEAKKIARNI

-242 ELMEDKG
+242 ELMEDKD
-249 LTVESVAEA
+249 LTVEHVAAA
-258 IQAKIKAKGEVETG
+258 IQAKIKNKGEVEPSE
-272 NNVIFVY
+272 NVIFVY
-279 PANDTLAD
+279 PTNETLSE

-303 NDVTHVVIRKES
+303 SDVTHVVIRKE
-315 GGYVLHTEGSNLQ
+315 GDEYVLYTEGSNLE
-328 DALEIEGIDSHK
+328 DALEIEGIDPDRVH
-340 VYTNN
+340 TNN
-345 LREIYQVL
+345 LREIYHVL
-353 GIEAT
+353 GVEAT

-393 AIRQIGRH
+393 SIQQIGRH

-406 KNSALARAAFEVTI
+406 KQSTLARAAFEVTI

-458 MTPSRSSKRKK
+458 MNPHTSSKEE

>member
-1 MSKTSKAK
+1 MSKKTSTKS
-9 KTATKKTT
+9 TASKKKTT
-17 KKPKKETKKKATKP
+17 KKPS
-31 KKTLAKKPTPAKK
+31 AKKPA
-44 PKKARSKKP
+44 AE
-53 KKVPAKKPKTTR
+53 
-65 AKKTPKTTKTSVEVI
+65 KTTKKAAKKSAPKEASSTI
-80 EKHMEKRLAKMRNER
+80 AKHMEKRFDTIREER
-95 RLPPKVLNEL
+95 RLPPSVLEELQTKVSKLD
-105 STKIKEHALTKK
+105 ITKK

-125 VIASYEMSLVEP
+125 VIESYERSLVEP

-197 AQEIAG
+197 KSEIAG
-203 DRNEAKRIARDI
+203 DRNEARSIARNI

-226 VSIDLLRQAI
+226 VSIDLLRPAI
-236 DIRLDP
+236 DIRFDP
-242 ELMEDKG
+242 ELMDDKD
-249 LTVESVAEA
+249 LTVEAIAEA
-258 IQAKIKAKGEVETG
+258 IQDKIKAKGEVEPG
-272 NNVIFVY
+272 DNMIYVY
-279 PANDTLAD
+279 PANESLAE
-287 LQRLSEKIRE
+287 LQKLSEKIRE

-303 NDVTHVVIRKES
+303 NDVTHVVIRKEPE
-315 GGYVLHTEGSNLQ
+315 GYVLYTEGSNLQ
-328 DALEIEGIDSHK
+328 DALEIEGVNPHK
-340 VYTNN
+340 IYTNN
-345 LREIYQVL
+345 LREIFQVL

-358 RNAIIKEAM
+358 RNAIIQEAM

-393 AIRQIGRH
+393 TIRQIGRH

-425 AGIAGTK
+425 AGIAGTR

-451 TGSIDLL
+451 TGAIDLL
-458 MTPSRSSKRKK
+458 MNPQIPTSSKKRKKTKA

>member
-1 MSKTSKAK
+1 MSKSTV
-9 KTATKKTT
+9 TA
-17 KKPKKETKKKATKP
+17 
-31 KKTLAKKPTPAKK
+31 
-44 PKKARSKKP
+44 
-53 KKVPAKKPKTTR
+53 
-65 AKKTPKTTKTSVEVI
+65 
-80 EKHMEKRLAKMRNER
+80 HMEKRFSKLRDEH
-95 RLPPKVLNEL
+95 RLPPKVLDEL
-105 STKIKEHALTKK
+105 EEKVMDIGLTKK

-125 VIASYEMSLVEP
+125 VIDSYERSLVEP

-181 VDARN
+181 VDARK

-197 AQEIAG
+197 VDAIAE
-203 DRNEAKRIARDI
+203 DRNAAKRIARDI
-215 EMVLVESVASN
+215 EMILVESVASN
-226 VSIDLLRQAI
+226 ISIDLLRQAI
-236 DIRLDP
+236 DIRFDP
-242 ELMEDKG
+242 ELMEDKA
-249 LTVESVAEA
+249 LTVETIAEA
-258 IQAKIKAKGEVETG
+258 IKAKIKAKGEVEVGENT
-272 NNVIFVY
+272 IFVY
-279 PANDTLAD
+279 PASETLAD

-303 NDVTHVVIRKES
+303 DDVTHVVIRKES
-315 GGYVLHTEGSNLQ
+315 NRYVLYTEGSNLQ
-328 DALEIEGIDSHK
+328 DALEIADVNPHK
-340 VYTNN
+340 IYTNN
-345 LREIYQVL
+345 LKEIYKVL

-358 RNAIIKEAM
+358 RNAIIQEAM

-458 MTPSRSSKRKK
+458 MNPQGSPSKK

>member
-1 MSKTSKAK
+1 MSKEK
-9 KTATKKTT
+9 KKKTT
-17 KKPKKETKKKATKP
+17 KKST
-31 KKTLAKKPTPAKK
+31 
-44 PKKARSKKP
+44 
-53 KKVPAKKPKTTR
+53 KKPKTA
-65 AKKTPKTTKTSVEVI
+65 AKKPATKKSTAKKATAKKPAAKKKPAPRQARKATPKTKAKTMTDAI
-80 EKHMEKRLAKMRNER
+80 EKYMEKRFAKMREER
-95 RLPPKVLNEL
+95 RLPPKVLLEL
-105 STKIKEHALTKK
+105 ESKIREYDITKK

-197 AQEIAG
+197 NADIAG
-203 DRNEAKRIARDI
+203 DRNEARRIARDI
-215 EMVLVESVASN
+215 EMVIVESVASN

-249 LTVESVAEA
+249 LTVTDVAEA
-258 IQAKIKAKGEVETG
+258 IQTKIKTKGEVEAG
-272 NNVIFVY
+272 DGVIFVY

-315 GGYVLHTEGSNLQ
+315 DGYVLYTEGSNLQ
-328 DALEIEGIDSHK
+328 DALEIDGINPHK

-345 LREIYQVL
+345 LKEINQVL

-358 RNAIIKEAM
+358 RNAIIQEAM

-451 TGSIDLL
+451 TGAIDLL
-458 MTPSRSSKRKK
+458 MNPQPVGGRKR

>member
-1 MSKTSKAK
+1 MSKSTKSKKSTTKSTASTKPKAKPKAK
-9 KTATKKTT
+9 KPASTAKKSSAKTT
-17 KKPKKETKKKATKP
+17 TKA
-31 KKTLAKKPTPAKK
+31 AA
-44 PKKARSKKP
+44 
-53 KKVPAKKPKTTR
+53 KTT
-65 AKKTPKTTKTSVEVI
+65 TSVLD
-80 EKHMEKRLAKMRNER
+80 KHMDKRFEKMREER
-95 RLPPKVLNEL
+95 RLPPKVMEEL
-105 STKIKEHALTKK
+105 VTKVSNLGITKK
-117 EFDEICDN
+117 QFDDICDN
-125 VIASYEMSLVEP
+125 VVDSYERSLVEP

-186 NPSTPTMKIHL
+186 NPSTPTMKIFL
-197 AQEIAG
+197 DSDIAS
-203 DRNEAKRIARDI
+203 DRNDARRIARDI

-249 LTVESVAEA
+249 LTVEVVALA
-258 IQAKIKAKGEVETG
+258 IEEKIKGKGEVEPG
-272 NNVIFVY
+272 ENVIFVY
-279 PANDTLAD
+279 PANDTLAE

-303 NDVTHVVIRKES
+303 SDVTHVVIRKES
-315 GGYVLHTEGSNLQ
+315 DGYVLYTEGSNLQ
-328 DALEIEGIDSHK
+328 DALEIEGVNPHRI
-340 VYTNN
+340 YTNN

-358 RNAIIKEAM
+358 RNSIIKEAM

-393 AIRQIGRH
+393 NIRQIGRH

-451 TGSIDLL
+451 TGSVALL
-458 MTPSRSSKRKK
+458 QDHGRGLPQTKKKK

>member
-1 MSKTSKAK
+1 MSKSTV
-9 KTATKKTT
+9 TA
-17 KKPKKETKKKATKP
+17 
-31 KKTLAKKPTPAKK
+31 
-44 PKKARSKKP
+44 
-53 KKVPAKKPKTTR
+53 
-65 AKKTPKTTKTSVEVI
+65 
-80 EKHMEKRLAKMRNER
+80 HMEKRFSKLRDEH
-95 RLPPKVLNEL
+95 RLPPKVLDEL
-105 STKIKEHALTKK
+105 EEKVTDIGLTKK

-125 VIASYEMSLVEP
+125 VIDSYERSLVEP

-181 VDARN
+181 VDARK

-197 AQEIAG
+197 ADDIAE

-215 EMVLVESVASN
+215 EMILVESVASN
-226 VSIDLLRQAI
+226 ISIDLLRQAI
-236 DIRLDP
+236 DIRFDP
-242 ELMEDKG
+242 ELMEDKA
-249 LTVESVAEA
+249 LTVEIIAEA
-258 IQAKIKAKGEVETG
+258 IRAKIKAKGEVEAGDNT
-272 NNVIFVY
+272 VFVY
-279 PANDTLAD
+279 PTGETLAD

-303 NDVTHVVIRKES
+303 DDVTHVVIRKES
-315 GGYVLHTEGSNLQ
+315 DRYVLYTEGSNLQ
-328 DALEIEGIDSHK
+328 DALEIAGVNPHK
-340 VYTNN
+340 IYTNN
-345 LREIYQVL
+345 LKEIYQVL

-358 RNAIIKEAM
+358 RNAIIQEAM
-367 SVLNEQG
+367 NVLNEQG

-458 MTPSRSSKRKK
+458 MNPQGSASEK

>member
-1 MSKTSKAK
+1 MSEKTKSKKTTAKAKKSTGTKTSSVKPKATKKAKDTKTKADTSKAK
-9 KTATKKTT
+9 PTT
-17 KKPKKETKKKATKP
+17 VTETIDVVS
-31 KKTLAKKPTPAKK
+31 TLDKN
-44 PKKARSKKP
+44 
-53 KKVPAKKPKTTR
+53 
-65 AKKTPKTTKTSVEVI
+65 
-80 EKHMEKRLAKMRNER
+80 MEKRIAKMREER
-95 RLPPKVLNEL
+95 RLPPKVMDELVAKLSRLNV
-105 STKIKEHALTKK
+105 TKN

-125 VIASYEMSLVEP
+125 VIESYERSLVEP

-186 NPSTPTMKIHL
+186 NPSTPTMKIYL
-197 AQEIAG
+197 DNKIAS
-203 DRNEAKRIARDI
+203 DRNDAKRIARDI

-226 VSIDLLRQAI
+226 ISIDLLRQAI

-249 LTVESVAEA
+249 LSVESVAEA
-258 IQAKIKAKGEVETG
+258 IQEKLKGKGEVEPG
-272 NNVIFVY
+272 DNVIFVY
-279 PANDTLAD
+279 PANDTLAE
-287 LQRLSEKIRE
+287 LQRLSEKIRDF
-297 VRVKGI
+297 RVKGI

-315 GGYVLHTEGSNLQ
+315 DGYVLYTEGSNLQ
-328 DALEIEGIDSHK
+328 DALEIDGVNPHK
-340 VYTNN
+340 IYTNN

-367 SVLNEQG
+367 NVLREQG
-374 MDVDV
+374 MDVDI
-379 RHIILVADMMTADG
+379 RHIVLVADMMTTDG
-393 AIRQIGRH
+393 SISQIGRH

-458 MTPSRSSKRKK
+458 MNPQSPSSAKTKK

>member
-1 MSKTSKAK
+1 MSKSTKSKKSTTKSKKAK
-9 KTATKKTT
+9 STGTKTKKTT
-17 KKPKKETKKKATKP
+17 KKT
-31 KKTLAKKPTPAKK
+31 
-44 PKKARSKKP
+44 SKK
-53 KKVPAKKPKTTR
+53 
-65 AKKTPKTTKTSVEVI
+65 KTTKKTTTKKTSTKKTSAKTTSSSI
-80 EKHMEKRLAKMRNER
+80 DKYMEKRFEKMREER
-95 RLPPKVLNEL
+95 RLPPRVMNEL
-105 STKIKEHALTKK
+105 ETKVSTLDITKK

-125 VIASYEMSLVEP
+125 VIDSYERSLVEP

-186 NPSTPTMKIHL
+186 NPSTPTMKIYL
-197 AQEIAG
+197 DNEIAG
-203 DRNEAKRIARDI
+203 DRNDARRIARDI

-249 LTVESVAEA
+249 LTVEAVATA
-258 IQAKIKAKGEVETG
+258 IDEKLKGKGEVEPG
-272 NNVIFVY
+272 DNVIFVY
-279 PANDTLAD
+279 PANDTLAE

-303 NDVTHVVIRKES
+303 SDVTHVVIRKEPD
-315 GGYVLHTEGSNLQ
+315 GYVLYTEGSNLQ
-328 DALEIEGIDSHK
+328 DALEIDGVNPHK
-340 VYTNN
+340 IYTNN
-345 LREIYQVL
+345 LREIYSVL

-358 RNAIIKEAM
+358 RNAIIQEAM

-393 AIRQIGRH
+393 NIRQIGRH

-458 MTPSRSSKRKK
+458 MNPNTPAPKRKKKKKS